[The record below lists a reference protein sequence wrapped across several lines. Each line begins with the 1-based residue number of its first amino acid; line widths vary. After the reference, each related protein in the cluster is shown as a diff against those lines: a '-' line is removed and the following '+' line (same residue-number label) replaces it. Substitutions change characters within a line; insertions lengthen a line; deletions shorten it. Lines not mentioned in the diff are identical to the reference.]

1 MVRSFALTAG
11 CDDGWMD
18 GWVPS
23 ASNEEGALAKAQSS
37 STYYAYYL
45 LCSRIIASIT
55 ERAQKS
61 RDTDGALSFTL
72 ENADGRCRGHEFR
85 SL

>member
-1 MVRSFALTAG
+1 MRITFCVRA
-11 CDDGWMD
+11 
-18 GWVPS
+18 
-23 ASNEEGALAKAQSS
+23 
-37 STYYAYYL
+37 
-45 LCSRIIASIT
+45 RASIT

-72 ENADGRCRGHEFR
+72 ENADGRYRGHEFR

>member
-18 GWVPS
+18 GWMGS
-23 ASNEEGALAKAQSS
+23 QRASNEGALAKERSLK
-37 STYYAYYL
+37 YYF

-72 ENADGRCRGHEFR
+72 ENADGRCRGHECR